1 MGEPIVEDVTTGSPV
16 VLQGLEGVRERLGDE
31 VGVSS
36 WRTVKQDDIATFAT
50 LTGDEQ
56 WIHVDPERAKTG
68 PFGATVQHGFLTL
81 GMATGLLWEVCTVE
95 GFGVILN
102 YGLNKV
108 RFPSPLKVDSR
119 IRMHVVIGEVKAL
132 EAPGGEAAE
141 VVYRLTYEVEGQDK
155 PCCVAD
161 LVFRYYP

>member
-1 MGEPIVEDVTTGSPV
+1 MGEPIVGERTTGEPV
-16 VLQGLEGVRERLGDE
+16 VLHGLEGLRKREETE

-36 WRTVKQDDIATFAT
+36 WRTVEQDDITTFAN
-50 LTGDEQ
+50 LTGDLQ

-95 GFGVILN
+95 GFSVVLN

-108 RFPSPLKVDSR
+108 RFPAPLRVGSR
-119 IRMHVVIGEVKAL
+119 IRVHVYIAEVK
-132 EAPGGEAAE
+132 EIDGPGGQGAEA
-141 VVYRLTYEVEGQDK
+141 VYRLTYDVEGQDK

-161 LVFRYYP
+161 LVFRYYS